1 LRLERFN
8 ASPRFATG
16 DNTMQRRTL
25 TTGLALSLLAPL
37 LAQAQGAYPN
47 KPVRLIVPAAPGG
60 GADFLARIV
69 GTRLQEQT
77 GQSFVIDNRAGASGT
92 IAADLTA
99 KSAPDGYTMLLG
111 QSTSIAIAPHLYPKL
126 PYDTLRDLKP
136 VTLVAEVPNMLVVHP
151 SVQAN
156 SVREFIALA
165 KAKPGSLNYGSA
177 GNGAPSH
184 LAGAMFNGAAGV
196 DLVHVP
202 YKGAGP
208 ALNDL
213 VSGQIQVMF
222 APMVAAMPQ
231 VKSGKLRALAVT
243 SAKRSPAVPDVP
255 TLAESGLPGFAIV
268 SWFGFFV
275 PAATPQAVVDKLHQE
290 TVKALKHPDTVERF
304 AKEGAEP
311 EGNTPAEFAAYVQQE
326 SARYAKV
333 VKDNNI
339 KAD

>member
-1 LRLERFN
+1 MKALRT
-8 ASPRFATG
+8 FARCWT
-16 DNTMQRRTL
+16 
-25 TTGLALSLLAPL
+25 LALMLPLAAA
-37 LAQAQGAYPN
+37 AQSGAYPS

-69 GTRLQEQT
+69 GTKLQEQT
-77 GQSFVIDNRAGASGT
+77 GQSFVVDNRAGASGT

-99 KSAPDGYTMLLG
+99 KSAPDGYTLLLG
-111 QSTSIAIAPHLYPKL
+111 QSTSIAIAPHIYPKL

-136 VTLVAEVPNMLVVHP
+136 VTLVAEVPNMVVVHP
-151 SVQAN
+151 GVPVN
-156 SVREFIALA
+156 SVKDLIALA
-165 KAKPGSLNYGSA
+165 KAKPGTLNFGSA

-184 LAGAMFNGAAGV
+184 LAGEMFKAAAGV

-208 ALNDL
+208 ATNDL
-213 VSGQIQVMF
+213 LAGQIQVMF
-222 APMVAAMPQ
+222 APMVAVMPH
-231 VKSGKLRALAVT
+231 VKAGRLKALAVT
-243 SAKRSPAVPDVP
+243 SGKRSPAVPDLP
-255 TLAESGLPGFAIV
+255 TLAESGLKDFAIV

-275 PAATPQAVVDKLHQE
+275 PAATPPAVVDKLHQE
-290 TVKALKHPDTVERF
+290 TVKALKSPETIERF

-311 EGNTPAEFAAYVQQE
+311 AGNTPAEFAAYVQQE

-333 VKDNNI
+333 LKDNNI